1 MFASGDDGVGD
12 GDTNPK
18 TQKCFTK
25 INGHNETRFM
35 PSFPARYVFTLAV
48 LRLSLNVWLQLPIVS
63 CPIRLHC
70 LL

>member
-1 MFASGDDGVGD
+1 MFASGDGGVGD

-48 LRLSLNVWLQLPIVS
+48 LRLSLNV
-63 CPIRLHC
+63 
-70 LL
+70 